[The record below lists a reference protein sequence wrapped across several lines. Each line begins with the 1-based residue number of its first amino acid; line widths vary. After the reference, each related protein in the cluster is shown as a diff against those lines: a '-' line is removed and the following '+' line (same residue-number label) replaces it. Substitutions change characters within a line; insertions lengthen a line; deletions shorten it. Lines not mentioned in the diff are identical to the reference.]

1 MRLSPYPNPLDKFQI
16 GIRMAENDAIVT
28 RYMADEAFQSTLF
41 AALAREIFESVHKR
55 DRELAGSDGS
65 RALRH
70 PET

>member
-1 MRLSPYPNPLDKFQI
+1 
-16 GIRMAENDAIVT
+16 MAENDAIVT

-55 DRELAGSDGS
+55 DRELAGSDES